1 MIITLNDKE
10 LWNKTFLELPINLQD
25 VYYSSNYYKV
35 YQDNSNALACC
46 FIFKNQDNTFFY
58 PFLKTAINKDYIN
71 SNQTYFDIE
80 GAYGYNGPL
89 STTSNEIFLQQAS
102 DLFLEMCLKENIIAE
117 FTRFNPVIKN
127 HVWLKHANIIKAN
140 QNVILDLSIGDIWM
154 QAYEHSTRKNINK
167 AERNGLTVHS
177 VLGKNISEEEMQA
190 FLDIY
195 YDTMKRNNAGD
206 GYFFSEKYFKGIA
219 QNVKVS
225 LFVFTS
231 FENKVVSCELIL
243 LGSQIGYSFLG
254 GTLAKYFNL
263 RANDILKHNAILKLK
278 EMGLQYYCLGG
289 GTSIDDGIFKYK
301 KCFAKN
307 GIEDFYIGKKIH
319 NQEVYNTVVEKWSN
333 LFPEK
338 VETYKHHLLK
348 YKN

>member
-1 MIITLNDKE
+1 MLITLNDKE
-10 LWNKTFLELPINLQD
+10 LWDKNFLELPNNLQD
-25 VYYSSNYYKV
+25 VYYSSNYYQV
-35 YQDNSNALACC
+35 YQSNSNSIACC
-46 FIFKNQDNTFFY
+46 FIYKNQGNTFFY

-71 SNQTYFDIE
+71 SKQSYYDIE

-89 STTSNEIFLQQAS
+89 STSSEQLFLQQAS
-102 DLFLEMCLKENIIAE
+102 DSFSEMCMKENIIAE

-127 HVWLKHANIIKAN
+127 HDWLKHTIVLKAN
-140 QNVILDLSIGDIWM
+140 QNIILDLSIEDIWM

-177 VLGKNISEEEMQA
+177 VLGQQLSEEEMQA
-190 FLDIY
+190 FLAIY
-195 YDTMKRNNAGD
+195 YDTMKRNQADKN
-206 GYFFSEKYFKGIA
+206 YFFSEKYFKEIA
-219 QNVKVS
+219 QDVKNS

-231 FENKVVSCELIL
+231 IENKMVSCELIL
-243 LGSQIGYSFLG
+243 FGTQIAYSFLG
-254 GTLAKYFNL
+254 GTLVDYFNM
-263 RANDILKHNAILKLK
+263 RANDVLKHHAILTLK
-278 EMGLQYYCLGG
+278 KMGLNYFCLGG

-307 GIEDFYIGKKIH
+307 GVEDFFIGKKIH
-319 NQEVYNTVVEKWSN
+319 NEEIYNSIIKNWSK

-338 VETYKHHLLK
+338 AETYKHHLLK